1 MSGILDPS
9 VLNEFPRLEM
19 PIWTLLVGHANG
31 SAKTHDDFAVT
42 TKDSSK
48 FVFLFT
54 DCHQAV
60 QSALNSIWNGASLLP
75 EPLAS
80 HDRVTEV
87 LKKCDSEGVTH
98 VLLNANSPDDSSR
111 CFPIKE
117 FIQEFEKRAQEQ
129 T

>member
-9 VLNEFPRLEM
+9 VMNEFPRLEI
-19 PIWTLLVGHANG
+19 PIWTLLASHASG
-31 SAKTHDDFAVT
+31 SGQTHGDIAIA

-48 FVFLFT
+48 FVFLYT

-60 QSALNSIWNGASLLP
+60 HSAQASIWNGASLLP

-87 LKKCDSEGVTH
+87 LRKCDADGATH
-98 VLLNANSPDDSSR
+98 VLLNATSPDDSKR
-111 CFPIKE
+111 CYPIKQ
-117 FIQEFEKRAQEQ
+117 FIQEFEKSANAQ